1 MTDWF
6 IDVSKLRVSGALR
19 GVTVFWPLADGAG
32 RNDISHRL
40 STTLRKLIAFF
51 SYRTT

>member
-1 MTDWF
+1 MTGLSTPPNLGLATDYA
-6 IDVSKLRVSGALR
+6 ALPSY
-19 GVTVFWPLADGAG
+19 WLLADGAD

-40 STTLRKLIAFF
+40 SGAFRNLIAFF